1 MVEKEPIYQIRWT
14 NQYKK
19 DVKLAKK
26 RNYNISELL
35 EVVKKLS
42 FGLPLEEKYKD
53 HALEGNWKNHR
64 ELHIR
69 PDWLLIYQIKDD
81 ILILELSRTGT
92 HSDLFKN
99 NFVDC
104 LKKYATIANK
114 HKLSKQEKNP
124 KPPSFRTRFGI
135 LHQYFSDISKLKI
148 LCVLLISRKKIKP
161 VNSVSCEQIR
171 VVKTHLLSLILKP

>member
-1 MVEKEPIYQIRWT
+1 MVGKEPIYQIRWT

-42 FGLPLEEKYKD
+42 FGLLLEEKYKD

-92 HSDLFKN
+92 HSDLF
-99 NFVDC
+99 
-104 LKKYATIANK
+104 NK
-114 HKLSKQEKNP
+114 
-124 KPPSFRTRFGI
+124 
-135 LHQYFSDISKLKI
+135 
-148 LCVLLISRKKIKP
+148 
-161 VNSVSCEQIR
+161 
-171 VVKTHLLSLILKP
+171 

>member
-42 FGLPLEEKYKD
+42 FGLPLEEKY
-53 HALEGNWKNHR
+53 R

-92 HSDLFKN
+92 HSDLFK
-99 NFVDC
+99 
-104 LKKYATIANK
+104 T
-114 HKLSKQEKNP
+114 
-124 KPPSFRTRFGI
+124 
-135 LHQYFSDISKLKI
+135 
-148 LCVLLISRKKIKP
+148 
-161 VNSVSCEQIR
+161 
-171 VVKTHLLSLILKP
+171 